1 MEKNCCWGNYKPDSH
16 IEDKVKI
23 VLDLSHH
30 ATMKELEHARGVDTF
45 DLTAKKYITALKDE
59 VDKIDTN
66 KLVNV
71 PNSFNN
77 LKTKINDLDVGKL
90 KTV

>member
-1 MEKNCCWGNYKPDSH
+1 
-16 IEDKVKI
+16 
-23 VLDLSHH
+23 
-30 ATMKELEHARGVDTF
+30 MKELEHARGVDTF
-45 DLTAKKYITALKDE
+45 DLTGKKYITALKDE

-71 PNSFNN
+71 PNSFNY

>member
-1 MEKNCCWGNYKPDSH
+1 
-16 IEDKVKI
+16 
-23 VLDLSHH
+23 
-30 ATMKELEHARGVDTF
+30 MKELEHARGVDTF

-77 LKTKINDLDVGKL
+77 LKTNK
-90 KTV
+90 

>member
-1 MEKNCCWGNYKPDSH
+1 
-16 IEDKVKI
+16 
-23 VLDLSHH
+23 
-30 ATMKELEHARGVDTF
+30 MKELEHARGVDTF